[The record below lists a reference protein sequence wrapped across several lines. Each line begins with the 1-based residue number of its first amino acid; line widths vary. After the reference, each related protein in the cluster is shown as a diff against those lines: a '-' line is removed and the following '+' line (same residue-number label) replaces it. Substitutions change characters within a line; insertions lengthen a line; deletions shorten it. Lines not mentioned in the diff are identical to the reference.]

1 MRVAIH
7 TYGTRGDVQP
17 FVAFALALRSAGHD
31 VQLAGPVQYASLAK
45 DREIAYVALP
55 GDLVA
60 LIDTPEGKAAIEGGE
75 GFAAGLRLLKNIRPL
90 IEGLLLAEWEAAR
103 DFRPDAIVYHPK
115 SLAALHIAER
125 LGSIPILA
133 APLPV
138 LTPTSAFPSPILP
151 FRSLGPLNRLSHR
164 AVAWGSQRLFARTV
178 SKWRHQHL
186 SLPPDSPQTLRPK
199 ATLYSNSRHII
210 PIPADWDKDVHVTGP
225 WFLER
230 PDWAMPSTLQDFI
243 AGGSAPV
250 YVGFGSMPAMSS
262 ETLTE
267 AIVGALRLTGRRGL
281 LLSGG
286 GAISPSLQDPD
297 LYVLQDAPHDRIL
310 PFAHSALHHG
320 GAGTTMAS
328 AKAGIPCAIC
338 PFFGDQPFWAR
349 RMYDLGV
356 SPPPLSRK
364 RITTEAIAGAIDAMD
379 APSLRDRAASLGE
392 QVRQEEGLKSAVAL
406 LERYCL

>member
-151 FRSLGPLNRLSHR
+151 FRSLGP
-164 AVAWGSQRLFARTV
+164 
-178 SKWRHQHL
+178 
-186 SLPPDSPQTLRPK
+186 
-199 ATLYSNSRHII
+199 
-210 PIPADWDKDVHVTGP
+210 
-225 WFLER
+225 
-230 PDWAMPSTLQDFI
+230 
-243 AGGSAPV
+243 
-250 YVGFGSMPAMSS
+250 
-262 ETLTE
+262 
-267 AIVGALRLTGRRGL
+267 
-281 LLSGG
+281 
-286 GAISPSLQDPD
+286 
-297 LYVLQDAPHDRIL
+297 
-310 PFAHSALHHG
+310 
-320 GAGTTMAS
+320 
-328 AKAGIPCAIC
+328 
-338 PFFGDQPFWAR
+338 
-349 RMYDLGV
+349 
-356 SPPPLSRK
+356 
-364 RITTEAIAGAIDAMD
+364 
-379 APSLRDRAASLGE
+379 
-392 QVRQEEGLKSAVAL
+392 
-406 LERYCL
+406 